1 MTLVYAAVLL
11 SVLVL
16 MASFCVDMGRIQLA
30 KTSLQNAADSAA
42 RYAVTGMVSS
52 STQTNTAQQQAQA
65 AVNDWLVD
73 GGSLTSSNLTT
84 TIGVWDSSTQTFTAT
99 STNPNAVKIDL
110 VYTFGT
116 SNGHAPLFVSAISSS
131 QHPTIHASAIA
142 LATSQQS
149 SVAPPA
155 AGNLWLAGMP
165 AGTQT
170 QNFRPDA
177 NWVWDVAGTTSTPQ
191 ESPLA
196 MPLSSLNVAAG
207 DELSFEGLSGTA
219 TYVPGST
226 ANSADGDSTF
236 MVALGQTYPPTVP
249 TNSMNG
255 MSNVRAPIG
264 AIMAVFLDDNNP
276 SYTSAPTDLDFSTQA
291 QRDYSTIN
299 PQLKQVFF
307 VGDGKKSDGEVQN
320 IVVPTGAT
328 RVFIGMMD
336 AWQWN
341 DNVGDFAFKVYGH
354 KVIQT
359 VK

>member
-1 MTLVYAAVLL
+1 MTLVYATVVL
-11 SVLVL
+11 SIMVL
-16 MASFCVDMGRIQLA
+16 MASYCVDMGRIQLA

-65 AVNDWLVD
+65 AVNDWKVD

-84 TIGVWDSSTQTFTAT
+84 NIGVWNSSTKVFTVT
-99 STNPNAVKIDL
+99 TTNPNAVKIDL
-110 VYTFGT
+110 VYTFT
-116 SNGHAPLFVSAISSS
+116 NSNGHAPLFLSAMSS
-131 QHPTIHASAIA
+131 QQPTLHASAIA
-142 LATSQQS
+142 LASSQQS
-149 SVAPPA
+149 SVSPPA
-155 AGNLWLAGMP
+155 GGNLWLAGMP
-165 AGTQT
+165 SGTQS
-170 QNFRPDA
+170 QNFRSDDST
-177 NWVWDVAGTTSTPQ
+177 VWDYAGTTATPRQ
-191 ESPLA
+191 SPLQ
-196 MPLSSLNVAAG
+196 LTLTSLGVAPG
-207 DELSFEGLSGTA
+207 DQLSFEGLSGTA

-249 TNSMNG
+249 TNGMNG

-276 SYTSAPTDLDFSTQA
+276 SYTSAPTDLDFSTQT
-291 QRDYSTIN
+291 QRDYSSIS
-299 PQLKQVFF
+299 PKLKQVFF

-328 RVFIGMMD
+328 RVFVGMMD

-341 DNVGDFAFKVYGH
+341 DNVGNFQFKIYGN